1 MILVTSLLV
10 IAVILLSVSM
20 AFNIKHAIIILNM
33 QDSIEL
39 CLDMLDIQYKKVKD
53 ILEIPIFFDSMEV
66 RQVIATI
73 KESRDAILKVANILT
88 SDINTLNEEV
98 QSDD

>member
-1 MILVTSLLV
+1 MILITSLLV
-10 IAVILLSVSM
+10 ITVILLSVSM

-39 CLDMLDIQYKKVKD
+39 CLDTLNIQYKKTKN
-53 ILEIPIFFDSMEV
+53 ILEIPIFFDSVEV
-66 RQVIATI
+66 RHVIATI
-73 KESRDAILKVANILT
+73 RESHDAILKVAHILT

-98 QSDD
+98 PDDD